1 MVIFSYF
8 VIVDI
13 YQWQIVKLSIVDMH
27 KLCQLL
33 ILLFT
38 YKNVSVSL
46 IILGVWYINNT
57 SSKVNICNFIYN
69 RKKLNLHKKCAS
81 MECKVKNNKFKE
93 LVDGILSII
102 PKNTEAVKDDIKDNL
117 KILLNDY
124 LRKIDV
130 VTREEFD
137 AEKSKLLK

>member
-1 MVIFSYF
+1 
-8 VIVDI
+8 
-13 YQWQIVKLSIVDMH
+13 
-27 KLCQLL
+27 
-33 ILLFT
+33 
-38 YKNVSVSL
+38 
-46 IILGVWYINNT
+46 
-57 SSKVNICNFIYN
+57 
-69 RKKLNLHKKCAS
+69 

-102 PKNTEAVKDDIKDNL
+102 PKNTEAMRDDIKDNL

-137 AEKSKLLK
+137 VQREVLLKTRKKLEDLEDRLNK

>member
-1 MVIFSYF
+1 
-8 VIVDI
+8 
-13 YQWQIVKLSIVDMH
+13 
-27 KLCQLL
+27 
-33 ILLFT
+33 
-38 YKNVSVSL
+38 
-46 IILGVWYINNT
+46 
-57 SSKVNICNFIYN
+57 
-69 RKKLNLHKKCAS
+69 

-102 PKNTEAVKDDIKDNL
+102 PKNTEAMKDDIKDNL

-137 AEKSKLLK
+137 VQREVLLKTRKKLEDLEDKLNK

>member
-1 MVIFSYF
+1 
-8 VIVDI
+8 
-13 YQWQIVKLSIVDMH
+13 
-27 KLCQLL
+27 
-33 ILLFT
+33 
-38 YKNVSVSL
+38 
-46 IILGVWYINNT
+46 
-57 SSKVNICNFIYN
+57 
-69 RKKLNLHKKCAS
+69 

-102 PKNTEAVKDDIKDNL
+102 PKNAEAVKDDIKDNL

-137 AEKSKLLK
+137 VQREVLLKTRKKLEDLEDKLNK

>member
-1 MVIFSYF
+1 M
-8 VIVDI
+8 
-13 YQWQIVKLSIVDMH
+13 
-27 KLCQLL
+27 
-33 ILLFT
+33 
-38 YKNVSVSL
+38 
-46 IILGVWYINNT
+46 
-57 SSKVNICNFIYN
+57 
-69 RKKLNLHKKCAS
+69 
-81 MECKVKNNKFKE
+81 KNNKFKE

-137 AEKSKLLK
+137 VQREVILKTRKKLEDLENKLNK